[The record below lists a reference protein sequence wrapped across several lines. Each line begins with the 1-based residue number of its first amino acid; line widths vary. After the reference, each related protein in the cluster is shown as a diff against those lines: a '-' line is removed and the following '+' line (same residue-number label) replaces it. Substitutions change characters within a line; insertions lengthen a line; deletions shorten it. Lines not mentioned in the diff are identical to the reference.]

1 MSKTQTGYKIKLEYW
16 VPINMD
22 DAKNVN
28 HVSAFVAAVSAPPG
42 GDAPDGTEL
51 ISHSSKFVRRAV
63 QS

>member
-42 GDAPDGTEL
+42 GDAPDGT
-51 ISHSSKFVRRAV
+51 
-63 QS
+63 